1 MASVPSHS
9 EVVIIGGG
17 IAGCSIAYHLAEKNI
32 QVTLVERKSLTCGT
46 TWHAAGLVGQ
56 LRATKNLTKMA
67 KYSTELYR
75 KLNEKEDLSAGFL
88 INGSISIAENEGRLQ
103 EMSRGAS
110 MGRSFGL
117 EIDEISIDQARDKY
131 PLLDTKHAKA
141 AWFLPHDGQINP
153 VDITMC
159 LAKEAKRMG
168 ANIIEKNR
176 VIAIDQVGD
185 KVTKVVTELGDITC
199 DKIVI
204 SAGMWS
210 RDCLLYTSPSPRD

>member
-131 PLLDTKHAKA
+131 P
-141 AWFLPHDGQINP
+141 
-153 VDITMC
+153 
-159 LAKEAKRMG
+159 
-168 ANIIEKNR
+168 
-176 VIAIDQVGD
+176 
-185 KVTKVVTELGDITC
+185 
-199 DKIVI
+199 
-204 SAGMWS
+204 
-210 RDCLLYTSPSPRD
+210 CLLYTSPSPRDGLLSRMPSSA

>member
-75 KLNEKEDLSAGFL
+75 KLNE
-88 INGSISIAENEGRLQ
+88 
-103 EMSRGAS
+103 
-110 MGRSFGL
+110 
-117 EIDEISIDQARDKY
+117 RDKNW
-131 PLLDTKHAKA
+131 TKKKIKA
-141 AWFLPHDGQINP
+141 RFICALTISYLNKTLVSVVGKVEGKISSTPKGKNGFGYDPIFIPNRKKKTFGEIKSYQKYKIDHRFKAFKKIKKFL
-153 VDITMC
+153 
-159 LAKEAKRMG
+159 
-168 ANIIEKNR
+168 
-176 VIAIDQVGD
+176 
-185 KVTKVVTELGDITC
+185 
-199 DKIVI
+199 
-204 SAGMWS
+204 
-210 RDCLLYTSPSPRD
+210 

>member
-1 MASVPSHS
+1 MSKLSSHT

-17 IAGCSIAYHLAEKNI
+17 IAGCSIAYHLSEKNI

-67 KYSTELYR
+67 KYSTELYH
-75 KLNEKEDLSAGFL
+75 KLNDKDDLSAGFV
-88 INGSISIAENEGRLQ
+88 INGSVSIAETEGRMQ

-110 MGRSFGL
+110 MGRNFGL
-117 EIDEISIDQARDKY
+117 EIEEISFDEIKEKY
-131 PLLDTKHAKA
+131 PLLDLKNVKGG
-141 AWFLPHDGQINP
+141 WFLPQDGQINP

-168 ANIIEKNR
+168 CKIIENNK
-176 VIAIDQVGD
+176 VLGIEQEGG
-185 KVTKVVTELGDITC
+185 KVTKVIDRKSV
-199 DKIVI
+199 V
-204 SAGMWS
+204 
-210 RDCLLYTSPSPRD
+210 